1 MIWLVLFITRIV
13 IVTLANEFDLLE
25 DFKINV
31 FGKSVFGLQKLV
43 DFVG

>member
-1 MIWLVLFITRIV
+1 MIWLAFFVTRIV
-13 IVTLANEFDLLE
+13 IVTLADEFDSSE